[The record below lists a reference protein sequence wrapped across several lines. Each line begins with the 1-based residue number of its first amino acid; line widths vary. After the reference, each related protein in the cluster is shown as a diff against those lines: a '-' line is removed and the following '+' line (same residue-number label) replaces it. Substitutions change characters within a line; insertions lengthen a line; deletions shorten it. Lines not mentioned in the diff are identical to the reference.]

1 MEKIREEQRRSAVGT
16 QPEKGP
22 VVIAGLIT
30 VYPSMLYILT
40 AERFIG

>member
-1 MEKIREEQRRSAVGT
+1 MEKIREEQRRTAVGAR
-16 QPEKGP
+16 PEKGQ
-22 VVIAGLIT
+22 VAIAGLIT

>member
-1 MEKIREEQRRSAVGT
+1 MEKIREEQRRGAVGT
-16 QPEKGP
+16 QPETGP
-22 VVIAGLIT
+22 MVTAGLIT